1 MASDTYCVWQADAS
15 RSAAQSAV
23 QRLALSK
30 GEGSILS
37 VTLRRMGASGAAD
50 ESAAPAMLQNILQS
64 PPLSD
69 SAFPAAA
76 GSFPRSGGCYLLRA
90 VCQAELSDF
99 AVKELAALGAVK
111 VSLHSPQ

>member
-1 MASDTYCVWQADAS
+1 MQIIITALFDD